1 MRNAG
6 PHGTGKAIRRKQ
18 PTDLPGTGKGER
30 GNNLRLNIFKNR
42 EKGSGES
49 FGSLTRDPR
58 CGWEAGHRA
67 PNPQSGRRAQQSP
80 EGVSTC
86 GVYGAAADRF

>member
-6 PHGTGKAIRRKQ
+6 PHGTGNAIRRKQ
-18 PTDLPGTGKGER
+18 PTNLPGAGKGER
-30 GNNLRLNIFKNR
+30 GNDLRLNIFKNR

-58 CGWEAGHRA
+58 CGWEAGHGA
-67 PNPQSGRRAQQSP
+67 PNPQ
-80 EGVSTC
+80 
-86 GVYGAAADRF
+86 